1 MAKSI
6 KSIDEVN
13 IPEAYELKKAEYV
26 KEISSFALTL
36 KHKVSGA
43 RVLIFSNED
52 DNKVFSINFRTP
64 PKDCTGVP
72 HIIEHT
78 VLCGSKKFPAK
89 DPFVELVKGSLNT
102 FLNAMTYPDKTM
114 YPVASRNDKDFK
126 NLMHVYM
133 DAVLY
138 PNIYE
143 HEEIFKQE
151 GWHYEL
157 EDADAPLK
165 YNGVVYNE
173 MKGVFSSSDNVLEY
187 FMLHSMFPDNTYGQ
201 ESGGDPKYIPDLT
214 YEDYLDF
221 HRKYYHPVN
230 SYIYLY
236 GDMDIEE
243 RLKWMDE
250 NYLRDF
256 PAIEID
262 SHIVKQKP
270 FDKMR
275 SLEKYYAVAEDEDCE
290 QKTYYAFGS
299 VIDKEEGQEA
309 CRALSLLSYCLVEMP
324 GAPLKQALLDAGI
337 GTDIDVDFDD
347 SMCQCTFSIMTKNAE
362 AGKKEE
368 FYRIIKETLED
379 IVKNGVNR
387 KDLEAAIN
395 GMEFREREMDFGST
409 PKGLTFDIKAM
420 KSWLYND
427 EQPYEALF
435 YEKIY
440 EFLRAKLDTRYY
452 EELIQKYI
460 LDNTHAVLVEMK
472 PKQGLV
478 LEEERELEKKLA
490 DYKAGLNKDQIEKLI
505 ADTKAL
511 KAYQEEPTPKE
522 ILEQIP
528 MLSREDISED
538 VLPYVNEERDINGV
552 KTIWH
557 DVETNDIVYLSLFFD
572 AGKFEEYMPQMS
584 FLTTLLGYMDT
595 EQRSFREFDTETN
608 FYTGG
613 IASDIAMH
621 SHYNKIDDY
630 DIKIE
635 VRVKVLRS
643 KLKDALRLLAEML
656 FETKF
661 DDEKHLREVVAES
674 RSRLRMQLTSSG
686 HQAAA
691 IHACAGLRRSS
702 WLNDAAAGVK
712 YYEYLTRLDENF
724 DSEKKNLIS
733 GCQALLKGLLHKEDM
748 MVSCTGNE
756 QGLMEV
762 TKCFPEFLDRLD
774 SYEKKMSG
782 DDTENIEIKELY
794 PFEPVTGKD
803 LTAYTTPAEIQYVA
817 LAGTF
822 DSLKNVKTGVLFVVK
837 QLLRYDY
844 LWNEVR
850 VKGGAYGVGCQFNRE
865 CEGYFTSYRDPNLR
879 RTIEVYKGA
888 ADYLSGYEAEER
900 EITKT
905 VIGTVSELDT
915 PLTPAMKGRRSM
927 NAYFTGVPIEV
938 LQEERKQVLECTLED
953 IRQAAEVLSA
963 IFADTNLCVIG
974 NEKHIK
980 EEGDLFENV
989 KPLSEF

>member
-13 IPEAYELKKAEYV
+13 IPKTYELQKAEFV
-26 KEISSFALTL
+26 KEIDSFALTL
-36 KHKVSGA
+36 RHKVSGA

-78 VLCGSKKFPAK
+78 VLCGSKNFPAK

-173 MKGVFSSSDNVLEY
+173 MKGVFSSSDSVLEY
-187 FMLHSMFPDNTYGQ
+187 FLLHSMFPDNTYGQ
-201 ESGGDPKYIPDLT
+201 ESGGEPKYIPDLT
-214 YEDYLDF
+214 YEDYLEF

-243 RLKWMDE
+243 RLNWMDE
-250 NYLRDF
+250 NYLKDF
-256 PAIEID
+256 PAIDID
-262 SHIVKQKP
+262 SHIIKQKP
-270 FDKMR
+270 FDKMK
-275 SLEKYYAVAEDEDCE
+275 SLEKYYAVAEDEDCT

-299 VIDKEEGQEA
+299 VIDKEEGQEV
-309 CRALSLLSYCLVEMP
+309 CRAMGLLSYCLVEMP

-347 SMCQCTFSIMTKNAE
+347 SMCQCTFSIVTKNAE
-362 AGKKEE
+362 AGKKDE
-368 FYRIIKETLED
+368 FYRVIRETLEGIIKD
-379 IVKNGVNR
+379 GVDG

-395 GMEFREREMDFGST
+395 GMEFREKEMDFGST

-427 EQPYEALF
+427 EQPYEALR
-435 YEKIY
+435 YEKFY
-440 EFLRAKLDTRYY
+440 EFLRKKLGTGYY

-460 LDNTHAVLVEMK
+460 LDNPHSVLVEMK
-472 PKQGLV
+472 PKPGLTLSEEKE
-478 LEEERELEKKLA
+478 LEEKLA
-490 DYKAGLNKDQIEKLI
+490 AYKAGLDDSQIEKLI

-522 ILEQIP
+522 LLEKIP
-528 MLSREDISED
+528 MLSRSDISKD
-538 VLPYVNEERDINGV
+538 VLPYSNKEMDISGV
-552 KTIWH
+552 KTVWH

-572 AGKFEEYMPQMS
+572 AEKFEEYMPQMS

-595 EQRSFREFDTETN
+595 EQRSYREFDTETN

-613 IASDIAMH
+613 IVSDVVMH
-621 SHYNKIDDY
+621 SHYKKIDEY
-630 DIKIE
+630 DIKLE

-661 DDEKHLREVVAES
+661 DDEKHLQEVVAES
-674 RSRLRMQLTSSG
+674 RSRLRMQLMSSG

-691 IHACAGLRRSS
+691 IHACAGLRKSS
-702 WLNDAAAGVK
+702 WLNDAAVGVK
-712 YYEYLTRLDENF
+712 YYEYLTQLDENF
-724 DSEKKNLIS
+724 DSEKQKLVS
-733 GCQALLKGLLHKEDM
+733 GCQALLGGLLNRAGM
-748 MVSCTGNE
+748 MVSCTGNKQDIKE
-756 QGLMEV
+756 LE
-762 TKCFPEFLDRLD
+762 KCLPEFLDKLD
-774 SYEKKMSG
+774 SFMKKSSG
-782 DDTENIEIKELY
+782 GSPVNTIKEKLQ
-794 PFEPVTGKD
+794 PFKPVSGKE
-803 LTAYTTPAEIQYVA
+803 LTAFTTPAEIQYVA

-865 CEGYFTSYRDPNLR
+865 CEGYFTSYRDPNLK
-879 RTIEVYKGA
+879 RTVDVYRGV

-905 VIGTVSELDT
+905 VIGTISELDT

-927 NAYFTGVPIEV
+927 NAYFTNVPIEV
-938 LQEERKQVLECTLED
+938 LEEERKQVLECSLED
-953 IRQAAEVLSA
+953 IRQAAEVMKA

-980 EEGDLFENV
+980 EEGDLFEIV
-989 KPLSEF
+989 KPLS